1 MDRRTWNAKGALLG
15 RLGRPEESLTA
26 YDQSLNLNPGDRSAL
41 AAKGRILFDLGR
53 VPEARKAFEDGL
65 ILEPNH
71 LDFLSGKAMC
81 LAQESHF
88 DDALSLLAVVFQKDP
103 NHYDAYRTKGLCLLR
118 SGHAADALPCFDF
131 VLKASPKDARVLT
144 WKGEANEA
152 LGRNAEAFAAFD
164 SAIDAS
170 PEFGEAWRGKGLLHV
185 KVEQFP
191 AAADALA
198 HATVARPTDKALWYM
213 RGFSEERAGEFDAAV
228 QSYDEAL
235 RLDARDKVT
244 WNSKGFALVHLKK
257 FDDALRSFDAA
268 LALDSAY
275 EPAQSG
281 KKIAEDRIHVAKVEG
296 FAEAVV
302 RFEKHLSRPATRD
315 EVFRY
320 CSVPLEQLDEVIAY
334 VNEPAPLAPDRI
346 EPDDLRKYEAVGAA
360 VLRTVENA
368 QNLNALR
375 LTDVSSVLPHVD
387 LDEARTIWGYI
398 DWVRDAPLEPTP
410 EWHNDDLI
418 RQAMDLP
425 KEEWNLVDLA
435 KELHLGPFEAKKLEV
450 SLKIFEG
457 GGYKISTRG
466 APEIKRKKT
475 KPQVTR
481 EAEVEVDEE
490 PAAVTKRPAPS
501 KSVTKPPDDGPL
513 AKCEPH
519 HAPGVERHACGA
531 WLCKGCVDAG
541 GTCPGCDAP
550 LPKAEER
557 EARKKDREA
566 DFSRL

>member
-1 MDRRTWNAKGALLG
+1 
-15 RLGRPEESLTA
+15 
-26 YDQSLNLNPGDRSAL
+26 
-41 AAKGRILFDLGR
+41 
-53 VPEARKAFEDGL
+53 
-65 ILEPNH
+65 
-71 LDFLSGKAMC
+71 
-81 LAQESHF
+81 
-88 DDALSLLAVVFQKDP
+88 
-103 NHYDAYRTKGLCLLR
+103 
-118 SGHAADALPCFDF
+118 
-131 VLKASPKDARVLT
+131 
-144 WKGEANEA
+144 
-152 LGRNAEAFAAFD
+152 
-164 SAIDAS
+164 
-170 PEFGEAWRGKGLLHV
+170 
-185 KVEQFP
+185 
-191 AAADALA
+191 
-198 HATVARPTDKALWYM
+198 M
-213 RGFSEERAGEFDAAV
+213 RGCAEERAGEFDAAV
-228 QSYDEAL
+228 GSYDEAL

-244 WNSKGFALVHLKK
+244 WNSKGLALVHLKR
-257 FDDALRSFDAA
+257 FDEALRAFDAA
-268 LALDSAY
+268 LALDPSY

-281 KKIAEDRIHVAKVEG
+281 KMAEEYRIHNAKIEG

-302 RFEKHLSRPATRD
+302 RFEKHLARPATRD

-320 CSVPLEQLDEVIAY
+320 CSVPLEDLDEVIAY

-346 EPDDLRKYEAVGAA
+346 EADDLRKYEAVGAA
-360 VLRTVENA
+360 VLRTVEDA

-375 LTDVSSVLPHVD
+375 LTDVSAVLPHVD

-466 APEIKRKKT
+466 APEIKRRKM
-475 KPQVTR
+475 KPQVTP
-481 EAEVEVDEE
+481 EAEVEVDDE
-490 PAAVTKRPAPS
+490 PAAMTKRPAPP
-501 KSVTKPPDDGPL
+501 KSMAKIADDGSQ
-513 AKCEPH
+513 AKCAPH

-531 WLCKGCVDAG
+531 WLCKACVDAG
-541 GTCPGCDAP
+541 GICPGCDAP
-550 LPKAEER
+550 LPNAEER